1 MASSIRGGGRQH
13 VDAAEF
19 ADLLNQVGDYDKEL
33 QKKLLRNI
41 REAAK
46 PITAEMR
53 KRVTS
58 EHGASRIRVA
68 KKIRGGGTTQ
78 VTTHTSALVAKGISF
93 RMNKGKGGA
102 SAVFTAS
109 SRALPENRKVMAKAL
124 NKRSFRHPVIGTTT
138 IRKGR
143 LTVHLPKSKWRWA
156 EQAGRPYF
164 QSAIYDEQGRIY
176 GAINDALD
184 EAAKALGKSRSS

>member
-1 MASSIRGGGRQH
+1 MASRIRGGGRQH
-13 VDAAEF
+13 IDADEF
-19 ADLLNQVGDYDKEL
+19 ANLLNEVGDFDKDL

-46 PITAEMR
+46 PITASMR
-53 KRVTS
+53 DRVTS
-58 EHGASRIRVA
+58 KSGSSRIRVS
-68 KKIRGGGTTQ
+68 KKVRGGGMKE
-78 VTTHTSALVAKGISF
+78 VSTHTSALVAKGISF
-93 RMNKGKGGA
+93 RMNRGKGGA

-109 SRALPENRKVMAKAL
+109 SRALPENRKVMTKAL
-124 NKRSFRHPVIGTTT
+124 NKKSFRHPVIGTTT

-143 LTVHLPKSKWRWA
+143 LTVHLPRSKWRWA

-164 QSAIYDEQGRIY
+164 SKVVFEEQGRLH

-184 EAAKALGKSRSS
+184 EAAKALGKTRNS